1 MAAKIFNYWKP
12 WTIFA
17 DNSILDV
24 WLSSEYTST
33 VNYFDIWHSDESTKK
48 KYINYHFE
56 WPLLN
61 SHSGIFQCKVPK
73 EY

>member
-48 KYINYHFE
+48 KIH
-56 WPLLN
+56 
-61 SHSGIFQCKVPK
+61 
-73 EY
+73 